1 MRKHILLSGL
11 AAVVLLCFIVG
22 PSFARA
28 PNYRAQQ
35 DRPLTPK
42 KGVLHM
48 FETEDDGSWQLTRRA
63 ARGKLTY
70 RLWGET
76 FNFFFQGRRLVSE
89 EAYVLIYIPE
99 SPEYPESFAQSNH
112 VGVELG
118 RANSDKRGRLYMV
131 GSIDTCTMAAEGSSS
146 SEVVGHI
153 WLVPEGALELDYHY
167 DEIIQF
173 EEPISGEY
181 LKGFHTVRFMD
192 TDGCDEEPYYEEPEE
207 PAGEDPGE
215 EEPEEEVIIIGP
227 Y

>member
-1 MRKHILLSGL
+1 MRKHTILSGL
-11 AAVVLLCFIVG
+11 ASVVLLCLIVG

-28 PNYRAQQ
+28 PNNWAQQ
-35 DRPLTPK
+35 ERPLTPK
-42 KGVLHM
+42 KAVLHM
-48 FETEDDGSWQLTRRA
+48 FETEDDGSWQLTRGA

-76 FNFFFQGRRLVSE
+76 FDFFFQGRRLDSMVD
-89 EAYVLIYIPE
+89 YVLIFIPE
-99 SPEYPESFAQSNH
+99 SPEFLAPTNK

-118 RANSDKRGRLYMV
+118 RAKPDRRGRLYMV
-131 GSIDTCTMAAEGSSS
+131 GSVDTCIMAADGSSS

-167 DEIIQF
+167 DDIILF
-173 EEPISGEY
+173 EEPSPGEY
-181 LKGFHTVRFMD
+181 LKGFQTVRFMD
-192 TDGCDEEPYYEEPEE
+192 TDGCGEDIEPYYEDPEE